1 MNKRF
6 GFELELQQVVSSQRT
21 MARIIN
27 KALDISGFGG
37 EVEENEDVDC
47 WTLKTDHCGWEIT
60 SPALDTTLENL
71 GKVGKWTKAM
81 KAGLR
86 GRTER
91 DLFYN
96 QTGLHVHLDLDDNKW
111 NDFNRSNLAR
121 AFVKFEPTLIR
132 LNDKVRSKNH
142 CYCGHLREQFKREYN
157 NQGFVS
163 IDDLQG
169 FLGDYNIWLN
179 NSKLV
184 QIQNLI
190 KESDRIVVFS
200 EDPDF
205 WEEEIFEDH
214 CNAVNFNDYH
224 GTLECR
230 HGLATLND
238 EQIQYWIGLLVLLG
252 DAASKNKI
260 SLNQK
265 DMIEFSE
272 IKSKDIRTNTR
283 ALLTYL
289 RKTNYTKPWMR
300 QLQRN
305 VVRWINK
312 KMAGSWKNTS
322 WSHHRAVR
330 W

>member
-6 GFELELQQVVSSQRT
+6 GFELEIQQAVYNQNT
-21 MARIIN
+21 MANIIN

-37 EVEENEDVDC
+37 EVEEDENIDC

-60 SPALDTTLENL
+60 SPALITTLENL
-71 GKVGKWTKAM
+71 DKVGKWVKAM

-96 QTGLHVHLDLDDNKW
+96 QTGLHVHLDLDSIKW

-142 CYCGHLREQFKREYN
+142 SYCRHLREQFKNEYVE
-157 NQGFVS
+157 QGFIPIS
-163 IDDLQG
+163 DLRE
-169 FLGDYNIWLN
+169 FLRDHDISTN
-179 NSKLV
+179 NSKLA

-190 KESDRIVVFS
+190 KKSDNKAIFS
-200 EDPDF
+200 ESNF

-214 CNAVNFNDYH
+214 CNAINFNDYH

-238 EQIQYWIGLLVLLG
+238 EQIKYWIGLLILLG
-252 DAASKNKI
+252 DAASKNRI
-260 SLNQK
+260 SLNRE
-265 DMIEFSE
+265 DMIEFSG
-272 IKSKDIRTNTR
+272 IKPRNIKTNTQ

-289 RKTNYTKPWMR
+289 RKTDYTKPWMR

-312 KMAGSWKNTS
+312 KMAGNWKNTN
-322 WSHHRAVR
+322 WNHHRSVR